1 MSAVTPTKL
10 KVTKHFA
17 NATEI
22 KCLRTNALIEIY
34 APMEPVLIEGEYTF
48 SNGRFVVWSKG
59 KFAKITKEVKSCG
72 NCETCKCDK
81 Q

>member
-1 MSAVTPTKL
+1 MNAVTPTKL

-34 APMEPVLIEGEYTF
+34 TPMEPDLIEGEYTF
-48 SNGRFVVWSKG
+48 SNGRFLIWNNG
-59 KFAKITKEVKSCG
+59 EFAKITKKVEKCS
-72 NCETCKCDK
+72 NCETCNCEK
-81 Q
+81 